1 MLRQCNCI
9 KNAVVTAGLTLQADI
24 GESFLV
30 KAIYVGAV
38 TDPAYLTAKID
49 NFTVA
54 YWRVYGRRGN
64 QLGCITP
71 DKTGVNLMKQLIEHG
86 LKFALPIAEGQ
97 KLTLPAFAGT
107 GSLVVVYDRY
117 DGGDIKATQ
126 PNGTQ
131 SKTFSFIQML
141 DASVVLAASGN
152 MTLDIGLTPAEFMDF
167 PAGKAVPPKIRVK
180 CHGIVGSPASSYA
193 SSGNGFYTT
202 YLKLIR
208 EREVLLDEDRLGLL
222 FTGKLDDGPGGD
234 YADAQTIVG
243 TGAEATAADSNFK
256 FDEPYWFDPPLEFA
270 SGEELN
276 VILSWIKVGT
286 HTMPTG
292 LPDVGLIFE
301 TIRE

>member
-1 MLRQCNCI
+1 MLKQCNCI
-9 KNAVVTAGLTLQADI
+9 KNADVTAGLTLQADV

-38 TDPAYLTAKID
+38 TDPAYLTVKID
-49 NFTVA
+49 NYTVG
-54 YWRVYGRRGN
+54 YWRVYGMRGN

-71 DKTGVNLMKQLIEHG
+71 DKTGINLMKQLIEHG

-97 KLTLPAFAGT
+97 KLTLPAFTGT
-107 GSLVVVYDRY
+107 GSLIVVYDRY
-117 DGGDIKATQ
+117 AAGDIQPTQ

-131 SKTFSFIQML
+131 SKVFSFVQML
-141 DASVVLAASGN
+141 DATAVLAASGN
-152 MTLDIGLTPAEFMDF
+152 MALDVALTPPEFPDF
-167 PAGKAVPPKIRVK
+167 PADKPVPPKMRVK
-180 CHGIVGSPASSYA
+180 CHGIVGSPVSSYA
-193 SSGNGFYTT
+193 SAGNGFYTT

-222 FTGKLDDGPGGD
+222 FVGQKVYGPGGD
-234 YADAQTIVG
+234 YAAVQTLVG
-243 TGAEATAADSNFK
+243 TGAETDAATSNFK
-256 FDEPYWFDPPLEFA
+256 WDDPYWFDPPLDFM

-276 VILSWIKVGT
+276 VILSWLKVGT

-301 TIRE
+301 TIRD